1 MHVEPEWPGQWLRG
15 VLELCVLAL
24 VCRQETYGYAIAQ
37 QLAEAGFGRI
47 KGGTL
52 YPILLRLEQDGL
64 ITAQW
69 REGEAG
75 PGRKFFTAT
84 GRGHRE
90 LRDRAERWSAFTGI
104 TQAVLAGANRATR
117 GEMPRQPRGAS

>member
-1 MHVEPEWPGQWLRG
+1 MKAEPEWPAQWLRG

-24 VCRQETYGYAIAQ
+24 VCQQETYGYAIAQ
-37 QLAEAGFGRI
+37 QLGEAGLGRI

-52 YPILLRLEQDGL
+52 YPILLRLEEDEL

-75 PGRKFFTAT
+75 PGRKFFRAT

-90 LRDRAERWSAFTGI
+90 LRDRTARWAAFTGI
-104 TQAVLAGANRATR
+104 TQAVLAGTDRAARDEAT
-117 GEMPRQPRGAS
+117 